1 MRKLALLASM
11 AVIAFAML
19 GCEDQHAKQ
28 LIEQERQHHLFA
40 LQGCIAETDK
50 ADEALKE
57 MYDSDPSLTNTLNQS
72 GHDYRAA
79 ECMSVE
85 EKTTIEFQRA
95 KHDDYGKCDQCAVA
109 SASGATK

>member
-1 MRKLALLASM
+1 MRKIALASI
-11 AVIAFAML
+11 AVIAFTML

-40 LQGCIAETDK
+40 LQGCISETGK

-57 MYDSDPSLTNTLNQS
+57 MYSADPSLTNTLDQR

-85 EKTTIEFQRA
+85 EKTTVDFQLA

-109 SASGATK
+109 SASGVTK